1 MTFRGPSLQQASC
14 PSAELPCGPSA
25 ANHCLF
31 SLWACR
37 QLAPCKTAINPVSTC
52 SICQCSQCLDYRF
65 LFIIVAEVTRL
76 RPSRSWLPTTHSGL
90 CSARTIGVIPKA
102 HARRTL
108 TVFPSIPSRLDN
120 FHCLGADSSLDEVPG
135 GQGRY

>member
-25 ANHCLF
+25 ANHCFF
-31 SLWACR
+31 SLGL
-37 QLAPCKTAINPVSTC
+37 QTVGPCKTAISPVSF
-52 SICQCSQCLDYRF
+52 SLICQCSQCLDYGF
-65 LFIIVAEVTRL
+65 LLIIVAEVTRL

-90 CSARTIGVIPKA
+90 CSGRTIGLIPKA

-108 TVFPSIPSRLDN
+108 TVFPSIPSRLDSS
-120 FHCLGADSSLDEVPG
+120 HCLGADYSLDEIPG